1 LALNWDNSRHAE
13 WRRPTDVIRASAHR
27 LGLLFVI
34 VGHVLQRVDQL
45 FYENNDFPP
54 MAIHKKILEWQAA
67 HPNIT
72 WIGWGVVWVIVL
84 AILFWPRRSG

>member
-1 LALNWDNSRHAE
+1 MSLLGGCVILEDQAE
-13 WRRPTDVIRASAHR
+13 QEMLELR
-27 LGLLFVI
+27 LCETGTSHL
-34 VGHVLQRVDQL
+34 
-45 FYENNDFPP
+45 

-84 AILFWPRRSG
+84 LILFWPRKSG